1 MPEESAVDN
10 YLSDI
15 LSEVYERL
23 DKEPSTVVEQSLL
36 EMVKNYGKY
45 LLVALI
51 GLLPTIFGSA
61 LEFGLISGL
70 LIGIPIAFVAIV
82 VYYNS
87 HQSKNALRQF
97 EKQYSSDMLQLAKAN
112 VKAVE
117 ILNRDWQESMEQLT
131 KNLEDSFKDTIE
143 AYQHEINDL
152 VLLTLKEKERLL
164 TFYEKIAATDDDDD
178 ADEDDGLSIS
188 E

>member
-1 MPEESAVDN
+1 MPEKRVDN
-10 YLSDI
+10 YLSDV
-15 LSEVYERL
+15 LNEVYDRL
-23 DKEPSTVVEQSLL
+23 DKRPSTAVEESLL

-61 LEFGLISGL
+61 LEFGVISGF
-70 LIGIPIAFVAIV
+70 LIGIPVALVAII

-87 HQSKNALRQF
+87 RQSRNALRRF
-97 EKQYSSDMLQLAKAN
+97 EKQYSKDMLQLAKAN

-117 ILNRDWQESMEQLT
+117 ILNHDWQQSVEQLT
-131 KNLEDSFKDTIE
+131 KSLEESFKDTIE
-143 AYQHEINDL
+143 AYQREINDL

-164 TFYEKIAATDDDDD
+164 TFYEKITVTDDDDD
-178 ADEDDGLSIS
+178 EDDLFVGEVL
-188 E
+188 